1 MKKFFKFGCLGVIV
15 LVILGVI
22 LASLGGDDT
31 ASTNSE
37 GESTETSSDSGD
49 TEEEQTY
56 VIGDKVEVGKM
67 AFTVNEKTTASTV
80 GPEMFQEEANGKYVL
95 VDVTV
100 INNGNE
106 ANTVDSSMFKL
117 KFEDKTY
124 EADSGA
130 TMSANEDSVEFFL
143 AEVNP
148 DSTIEGK
155 VAFDINAETADQDGL
170 KLQVSEGVFGTNT
183 KTIDLK

>member
-1 MKKFFKFGCLGVIV
+1 MKKFFKFGCFGFIGLIV
-15 LVILGVI
+15 LGII
-22 LASLGGDDT
+22 IASLGGGDDS
-31 ASTNSE
+31 ASTNSD
-37 GESTETSSDSGD
+37 GESKESSSGG
-49 TEEEQTY
+49 ESEQTY
-56 VIGDKVEVGKM
+56 GIGEKVEVGKM

-80 GPEMFQEEANGKYVL
+80 GPDMLQEEANGKYVI

-100 INNGNE
+100 TNNGNE

-124 EADSGA
+124 EADSAA
-130 TMSANEDSVEFFL
+130 TSAANEDAVEFFL

-155 VAFDINAETADQDGL
+155 IAFDINAETAEKDGL
-170 KLQVSEGVFGTNT
+170 KLQVSEGVFGTNS
-183 KTIDLK
+183 KTINLK

>member
-1 MKKFFKFGCLGVIV
+1 MGCLSVIALVVLGVIV
-15 LVILGVI
+15 
-22 LASLGGDDT
+22 ASLGGGGESDT
-31 ASTNSE
+31 ASTNSD
-37 GESTETSSDSGD
+37 GESTETSADGGNS
-49 TEEEQTY
+49 EEKEQTY
-56 VIGDKVEVGKM
+56 GIGDKVDVGKM

-80 GPEMFQEEANGKYVL
+80 GPEMLQEEANGKYVI

-100 INNGNE
+100 TNNGNE

-124 EADSGA
+124 EADSAA
-130 TMSANEDSVEFFL
+130 TMSANEDAVEFFL

-155 VAFDINAETADQDGL
+155 VAFDINVETAEKDGL

-183 KTIDLK
+183 KTINLK